1 MILFA
6 RFNLFLSM
14 NRKSL
19 IATIVFSVLLIWQLK
34 AQRFGGNPTSLKFYQ
49 LNTDTVRIIFPK
61 GLEKQAREA
70 AWLSHQLV
78 RDSFS
83 SSLGNKLRKFNV
95 LLQNQTTTSNAYV
108 GPAPWRSEFYMM
120 PDLTNIGS
128 GALPWHQYL
137 ALHEFRHIEQFSNF
151 DRTIPKIAGFFFGQE
166 GKAVAMNLAVPDW
179 FWEGD
184 AVWQE
189 TINSKQGR
197 GRFPSF
203 FNSYR
208 SLWLANK
215 NYSYQK
221 LRNGSYRHFVPN
233 HYDLGYLLVSYGR
246 EKYGNNL
253 WTKVNNDALDFK
265 GLFYPYQKAVKRH
278 TGVKYKQFV
287 NDAFNWYKD
296 EMNVK
301 ETSVFKSLQSI
312 NKPVKN
318 SVVNYEYPFITD
330 DGSVLVLKSG
340 YRQIPR
346 WVRIHTNGHEEKLRV
361 KDIAEDSYYSY
372 RDGKVAYTAF
382 ATDARWGYKTYSVL
396 KVWDTR
402 VNEVKKISSK
412 TRLFQPDLSPDATSV
427 VAVNSG
433 TDQQTNLR
441 IVQLNDNTV
450 VDLPNP
456 GEYVYTFPRFSA
468 DGSSIISAVRNIKG
482 EMALLQTT
490 VSSKQEELLL
500 PLSNAML
507 AYVQVSGDT
516 VLFTSSQN
524 GADVLYLFDV
534 KTKKLFRAADL
545 PNGNYQA
552 TLDQKSQTIIWNT
565 FTADGSLLL
574 KQKLSDVKL
583 KQETPPAV
591 LSNLYLS
598 GKTFA
603 ATDLLKNVQQQP
615 GEIKRYR
622 AGTGLLNIHSWRPF
636 AEDPDY
642 GITFYSQ
649 NILNTFV
656 GEYAYTY
663 NRNEGYNRVSA
674 DLIYGGLYPQLSIG
688 ASQTWNRNFALN
700 EDTTITFNQTN
711 LNAGFNI
718 PLNFTGGSTYKNL
731 NLFASYNTEQF
742 NFTGIAK
749 KIYKDQQFNYIN
761 TGFSWIVQ
769 SQKARQQIFPKWANT
784 ISLRYRRTTDG
795 QLGNQLQG
803 NIGLYVPGLFRNH
816 SLSFFATGFA
826 RDTLRGS
833 VFSNNFP
840 FARGYQA
847 FNYPRMWRFS
857 TNYQFPV
864 AYPEFGIANMIYFLR
879 VRANLFYDYTAIK
892 SLRTGN
898 VFPFESVGGELFFD
912 TRLWNVQPFSF
923 GVRYSYLLSV
933 DELGLNRNPHQ
944 FELVLPL
951 DLF

>member
-1 MILFA
+1 MILFHQ
-6 RFNLFLSM
+6 FNLFLSM
-14 NRKSL
+14 NRKPL
-19 IATIVFSVLLIWQLK
+19 IATIVFFVFVICQIK

-78 RDSFS
+78 RDSLS
-83 SSLGNKLRKFNV
+83 SSLGNTLRKFNV
-95 LLQNQTTTSNAYV
+95 VLQNQTTTSNAYV

-120 PDLTNIGS
+120 PDLTNLGS
-128 GALPWHQYL
+128 GAVPWHQYL

-166 GKAVAMNLAVPDW
+166 GKAVAMNLAVPEW

-246 EKYGNNL
+246 EKYGSDL

-278 TGVKYKQFV
+278 TGIKYKQFV

-296 EMNVK
+296 EMSVK
-301 ETSVFKSLQSI
+301 ETSVFQSLQSI

-372 RDGKVAYTAF
+372 RDGKVVYTAF
-382 ATDARWGYKTYSVL
+382 ATDARWGYKTYSEL
-396 KVWDTR
+396 KVWDTK

-412 TRLFQPDLSPDATSV
+412 TRLFQPDLSPDANSV

-433 TDQQTNLR
+433 TDQQTNLH
-441 IVQLNDNTV
+441 IIQLNDNAV

-456 GEYVYTFPRFSA
+456 AEYVYTFPRFSA
-468 DGSSIISAVRNIKG
+468 DGSTIISAARNVKG

-490 VSSKQEELLL
+490 ISSKQEEILL
-500 PLSNAML
+500 PFSNAMM

-524 GADVLYLFDV
+524 GADVLYLLDV

-552 TLDQKSQTIIWNT
+552 TLDQKTQTVIWNT
-565 FTADGSLLL
+565 FTADGSMLL
-574 KQKLSDVKL
+574 KQKLSDVRL
-583 KQETPPAV
+583 KQETTTAP

-603 ATDLLKNVQQQP
+603 AADLLKNVQQQP

-622 AGTGLLNIHSWRPF
+622 SGTGLLNIHSWRPF

-649 NILNTFV
+649 TILNTVV
-656 GEYAYTY
+656 GVYAYTY
-663 NRNEGYNRVSA
+663 NRNEGYNQVSA
-674 DLIYGGLYPQLSIG
+674 DLIYGGIYPQLSVG

-700 EDTTITFNQTN
+700 KDTTITFNQTN
-711 LNAGFNI
+711 LNAGINI
-718 PLNFTGGSTYKNL
+718 PLNFTGGLTLKNL

-749 KIYKDQQFNYIN
+749 RIYKDQQFNYIN
-761 TGFSWIVQ
+761 TGFSWLLQ
-769 SQKARQQIFPKWANT
+769 TQKARQQIFPKWANT

-803 NIGLYVPGLFRNH
+803 NIGFYLPALFRNH

-864 AYPEFGIANMIYFLR
+864 AYPEFGIANMIYFMR

-933 DELGLNRNPHQ
+933 DDLGLNRNPHQ

>member
-1 MILFA
+1 
-6 RFNLFLSM
+6 
-14 NRKSL
+14 
-19 IATIVFSVLLIWQLK
+19 
-34 AQRFGGNPTSLKFYQ
+34 
-49 LNTDTVRIIFPK
+49 
-61 GLEKQAREA
+61 
-70 AWLSHQLV
+70 
-78 RDSFS
+78 
-83 SSLGNKLRKFNV
+83 
-95 LLQNQTTTSNAYV
+95 
-108 GPAPWRSEFYMM
+108 
-120 PDLTNIGS
+120 
-128 GALPWHQYL
+128 
-137 ALHEFRHIEQFSNF
+137 
-151 DRTIPKIAGFFFGQE
+151 
-166 GKAVAMNLAVPDW
+166 
-179 FWEGD
+179 
-184 AVWQE
+184 
-189 TINSKQGR
+189 
-197 GRFPSF
+197 
-203 FNSYR
+203 
-208 SLWLANK
+208 
-215 NYSYQK
+215 
-221 LRNGSYRHFVPN
+221 
-233 HYDLGYLLVSYGR
+233 
-246 EKYGNNL
+246 
-253 WTKVNNDALDFK
+253 
-265 GLFYPYQKAVKRH
+265 
-278 TGVKYKQFV
+278 
-287 NDAFNWYKD
+287 
-296 EMNVK
+296 
-301 ETSVFKSLQSI
+301 
-312 NKPVKN
+312 
-318 SVVNYEYPFITD
+318 
-330 DGSVLVLKSG
+330 SVLVLKSG

-456 GEYVYTFPRFSA
+456 GEYVHTFPRFSA

-490 VSSKQEELLL
+490 VSSSQEEVLL
-500 PLSNAML
+500 PFSNAML

-583 KQETPPAV
+583 KQETTPAV

-603 ATDLLKNVQQQP
+603 ATDLLKNIQQQP

-663 NRNEGYNRVSA
+663 NRNEGYNQVSA

-700 EDTTITFNQTN
+700 DDTTITFNQTN

-761 TGFSWIVQ
+761 TGFSWLVQ